1 MKQFLKKYKAFLL
14 LLAVQFILSLLLP
27 EIGSKAF
34 TQIKNNLTEMLGIL
48 PPIFILLGLLDVWVD
63 KQTMIKFTGK
73 GSGTKGFLL
82 SFLLGSA
89 AAGPLYAAFPVAVVM
104 RKKGSSLL
112 NIFIFLGAWSTTK
125 IPMLT
130 FEAANLGVPFMAVRL
145 TLSVIGIVLIARVL
159 DATVSGADLPPIA
172 EKN

>member
-1 MKQFLKKYKAFLL
+1 
-14 LLAVQFILSLLLP
+14 
-27 EIGSKAF
+27 
-34 TQIKNNLTEMLGIL
+34 
-48 PPIFILLGLLDVWVD
+48 
-63 KQTMIKFTGK
+63 
-73 GSGTKGFLL
+73 
-82 SFLLGSA
+82 
-89 AAGPLYAAFPVAVVM
+89 M

-159 DATVSGADLPPIA
+159 DATVSEADLPPIA